1 MTGRNEVRDAAA
13 AASFRAASAVASFAP
28 SLLAAGVPAV
38 VGAPLSVAQRD
49 RRAMVERHLRRVVP
63 GLRGL
68 ALRRAVAESFQ
79 SYARYY
85 VEMLR
90 IASRSQDAIERGFT
104 VEGFRHI
111 EESHAAGRGTI
122 LALPHLGGWE
132 WAGRWL
138 AGRGFAVCAVAEAL
152 DNEPLFEWFTELR
165 ASIGIEVIPLDDS
178 AATRVGSAL
187 RDNRVVCLLC
197 DRDLPRDG
205 RRTGVEVEFFGERT
219 TVPSGPA
226 LFALRTGARLLPVG
240 TYFTR
245 RADGHHAVIRP
256 PVDASRRGSLRDD
269 VARTTQS
276 LTRELEVLIR
286 RAPSQWHLFQPNWP
300 SDPGY

>member
-1 MTGRNEVRDAAA
+1 MTGRHEPLDAAA
-13 AASFRAASAVASFAP
+13 AAGVRAASVVASLAP
-28 SLLAAGVPAV
+28 SLLAAGVPGL

-49 RRAMVERHLRRVVP
+49 RREMVERHLRRVNP
-63 GLRGL
+63 SLRGL

-85 VEMLR
+85 VETLR
-90 IASRSQDAIERGFT
+90 IVSRSQSTIERGFT
-104 VEGFRHI
+104 VDGFRHI

-138 AGRGFAVCAVAEAL
+138 SGRGFGVCAVAEAL
-152 DNEPLFEWFTELR
+152 DNEPLFRWFTELR
-165 ASIGIEVIPLDDS
+165 ASIGIEVIPLDES
-178 AATRVGSAL
+178 AASRVGTAL
-187 RDNRVVCLLC
+187 RGNRVVCLLC
-197 DRDLPRDG
+197 DRDIPRDG
-205 RRTGVEVEFFGERT
+205 RRTGVEVGFFGERT

-245 RADGHHAVIRP
+245 RSDGHHAVIRP
-256 PVDASRRGSLRDD
+256 PIEVVRTGSLRDD
-269 VARTTQS
+269 VARVTQA
-276 LTRELEVLIR
+276 LVAEVEVLIR
-286 RAPSQWHLFQPNWP
+286 RAPTQWHLFQPNWP

>member
-1 MTGRNEVRDAAA
+1 MTGRNDALDAATA
-13 AASFRAASAVASFAP
+13 AGFRVASAFASLAP
-28 SLLAAGVPAV
+28 SFLASGVPGL

-49 RRAMVERHLRRVVP
+49 RRAMVERHLRRVDP
-63 GLRGL
+63 SLRGF
-68 ALRRAVAESFQ
+68 ALRRAVADSFE

-85 VEMLR
+85 VETLR
-90 IASRSQDAIERGFT
+90 IASRSQAAIERGFT

-138 AGRGFAVCAVAEAL
+138 AGRGFGVCAVAEAL
-152 DNEPLFEWFTELR
+152 DNEPLFEWFTGLR

-187 RDNRVVCLLC
+187 RENRVVCLLC
-197 DRDLPRDG
+197 DRDIPRDG

-226 LFALRTGARLLPVG
+226 LFALRTGARILPVG

-256 PVDASRRGSLRDD
+256 PVAAARAGSLRDD
-269 VARTTQS
+269 VARASQS
-276 LTRELEVLIR
+276 LVVEVEGLIR